1 MLKNSFI
8 FINGIGRRRE
18 MSLWQR
24 GIMSW
29 DDFLAETHVRGIPD
43 DVKSRMDE
51 ELVVAAQR
59 FLQGDSRYF
68 ALRLPSREQWRC
80 IADFR
85 DSAVFLDIETTGVS
99 IRSPITVVGVFD
111 GSRQHTLVRGQNLTR
126 EALDGLLSSASML
139 VTYNGSVFDLAALQ
153 TQFPGVVPAVPHVD
167 LRHPLGKLGLVGG
180 LKSIERELGIE
191 RPERVEYM
199 TGRDAAHLWR
209 LWERR
214 GNRNALSLLLEYNE
228 ADCRSLKPLMTYA
241 YIKLKHRTFD
251 SVIGPGKID
260 YAPL

>member
-8 FINGIGRRRE
+8 FVNGIGRRRE
-18 MSLWQR
+18 MSLWER

-29 DDFLAETHVRGIPD
+29 DDFLAETHVHGIPD
-43 DVKSRMDE
+43 EVKSRMDG

-59 FLQGDSRYF
+59 FLQADSCYF
-68 ALRLPSREQWRC
+68 ALRLPSSEQWRC
-80 IADFR
+80 IADFK
-85 DSAVFLDIETTGVS
+85 DHAVFLDVETTGTS

-111 GSRQHTLVRGQNLTR
+111 GNRQHALVRGQNLTR
-126 EALDGLLSSASML
+126 EALEGLLSSASML
-139 VTYNGSVFDLAALQ
+139 VTYNGSVFDLAALR

-167 LRHPLGKLGLVGG
+167 LRHPLRKLGLVGG
-180 LKSIERELGIE
+180 LKSIERELGLE
-191 RPERVEYM
+191 RPERVEHM

-209 LWERR
+209 LWERH

-228 ADCRSLKPLMTYA
+228 ADCRSLRPLMTYA

-251 SVIGPGKID
+251 SVIRPGKID